1 MIKKIKQFLI
11 NKDQPLTE
19 QIIINIIQ
27 IHESNNKLLFKKRGD
42 YYDGDHPILLRE
54 MDDGRPNNKIVEN
67 MCSVITDNFAGYA
80 VGLPVSYSGEDIDD
94 ILYSLQYND
103 VVAEDIN
110 FYKDA
115 LIYGRGVETQYI
127 DTEGKNRFTTIDPK
141 DIIPVYSDNL
151 EKELLYV
158 IRLIKVDNWEENNQ
172 LYYVDV
178 YDRTNK
184 ITYQSQVGY
193 NSLTKISEESHFFNQ
208 VPFCIFELDD
218 SVTGCCDQI
227 YSLQDALDSLTSDGV
242 NEIDSFVNSYL
253 VIKGATLDEEG
264 LKEAKKKRCLLLD
277 NDSSAEFLT
286 RDANQTNIESTK
298 TDIQNRIFEIAGCA
312 NFNDEAFG
320 NASGI
325 ALRYKLL
332 NMETRTSV
340 WLDRF
345 KKALQKRI
353 ELISYILKLKG
364 DDQWVTIDIDFTRNV
379 PQDSTEYATTVATLR
394 GIVSDETLL
403 QLLPF
408 VDDPAEE
415 AKKLEEQNER
425 NMELYMNT
433 GNLED
438 DEEQ

>member
-115 LIYGRGVETQYI
+115 LIYGRGVECQYI
-127 DTEGKNRFTTIDPK
+127 DTEGKNRFCTIDPK
-141 DIIPVYSDNL
+141 DIIPIYSDNL

-178 YDRTNK
+178 YDRQNK
-184 ITYQSQVGY
+184 ITYQSQTGY
-193 NSLTKISEESHFFNQ
+193 NSLTKIAEEPHFFNQ

-227 YSLQDALDSLTSDGV
+227 YSLQNALDNICSDGV
-242 NEIDSFVNSYL
+242 NEIDAFVNCYL
-253 VIKGATLDEEG
+253 IVKGATLDEEG

-286 RDANQTNIESTK
+286 RDANQTNIETTK

-325 ALRYKLL
+325 SLRYKLL

-353 ELISYILKLKG
+353 ELISYILKIKG
-364 DDQWVTIDIDFTRNV
+364 DDQWVTVDIDFTRNI

-415 AKKLEEQNER
+415 AKKLEAER
-425 NMELYMNT
+425 EKSLELYMN
-433 GNLED
+433 NYPNEV
-438 DEEQ
+438 EE

>member
-54 MDDGRPNNKIVEN
+54 MDDGRPNNKIIEN
-67 MCSVITDNFAGYA
+67 MCSVIVDNFAGYA

-115 LIYGRGVETQYI
+115 LIYGRGVEVQYI

-141 DIIPVYSDNL
+141 DIIPIYSDNL

-193 NSLTKISEESHFFNQ
+193 NSLTKIAEEPHFFNQ

-218 SVTGCCDQI
+218 SVAGCCDQI

-353 ELISYILKLKG
+353 ELISYILKIKG
-364 DDQWVTIDIDFTRNV
+364 DDQWVTVDIDFTRNV

-438 DEEQ
+438 DDEQ